1 LGALIYY
8 LVLPF
13 IYLLSLL
20 PFPVLYL
27 FSDLLFPLFYY
38 VIGYRKKV
46 VFKNLRNAFP
56 EKTDKEIKKIAMA
69 FFHYLCDLFLE
80 TFKTLTISKETML
93 KHCAM
98 DPDAE
103 ALFAKMAAEN
113 KSIILVM
120 GHMGN
125 WEWAGNTFSLTCPQ
139 QLFVIYHPIANK
151 YFNGLMHDMRSRFG
165 SKLIPMKDT
174 FRQMLANRR
183 IVNSTAFIA
192 DQTPLPDNAYWT
204 TFLNQ
209 ETPVFKGT
217 GLIAKKLNLP
227 VIYVNI
233 QRIKRGYYVL
243 NAEMLIEDPATLSED
258 DITEMHT
265 KRLEQDIIAQPET
278 WLWSHK
284 RWKHKRPVA

>member
-1 LGALIYY
+1 MGALIYY